1 MIAAL
6 LVALLGC
13 LALAYVLAPVRR
25 GPRFD
30 AEAPERRL
38 EEADAR
44 KRAALSALDDL
55 EGEHAVG
62 KLSDADFAS
71 LRREYEAEALVALRQ
86 LDALRHS
93 EDDDEIEREI
103 AALRDRLRCPNCG
116 AARTPGRPCERC
128 GA

>member
-1 MIAAL
+1 MTAAL
-6 LVALLGC
+6 IVGLLGC

-30 AEAPERRL
+30 PGAPDLRL

-44 KRAALSALDDL
+44 KRDALTALDDL
-55 EGEHAVG
+55 ESEHDLG
-62 KLSDADFAS
+62 KLSDADLVS
-71 LRREYEAEALVALRQ
+71 LRHGYEAEALDALRQ

-103 AALRDRLRCPNCG
+103 AALRERLRCPNCG